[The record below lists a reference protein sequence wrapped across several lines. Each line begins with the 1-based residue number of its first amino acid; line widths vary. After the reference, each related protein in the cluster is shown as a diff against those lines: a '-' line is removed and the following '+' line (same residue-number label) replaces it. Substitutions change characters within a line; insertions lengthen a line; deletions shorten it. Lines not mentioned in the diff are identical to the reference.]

1 MYCEI
6 CFLTFSSAEQRAPRI
21 LPCGH
26 TFCESCLNDMVRT
39 NKKKGKINCPSCRLE
54 VAVPEGGA
62 SRLPKNFIVKC

>member
-1 MYCEI
+1 
-6 CFLTFSSAEQRAPRI
+6 
-21 LPCGH
+21 
-26 TFCESCLNDMVRT
+26 MVRT